1 MQKKPYISMSVI
13 RRLPRYYR
21 FLKDLD
27 RRGILRV
34 SSRELSEKLG
44 LTASQVRQDF
54 NCFGGYGQQGYG
66 YAVRQLREEI
76 GNILGLD
83 RAHKC
88 ILLGAGNLGRAIAT
102 HITNNF
108 AGFELI
114 GIFDSSEAVIG
125 QELAGLTIL
134 PADTLESFCTDEKP
148 VMAILCIPRAAVES
162 AVDKLYALGI
172 RNYWN
177 FSSYDIALH
186 HKDAVVETVHLSDSM
201 TTLCY
206 RVSEQQ
212 TKS

>member
-1 MQKKPYISMSVI
+1 MSAQSKVSLPVI
-13 RRLPRYYR
+13 KRLPKYYR
-21 FLKDLD
+21 YLNTLASEGRDK
-27 RRGILRV
+27 I
-34 SSRELSEKLG
+34 SSSELAKMMG
-44 LTASQVRQDF
+44 TTASQVRQDF

-162 AVDKLYALGI
+162 AVNKLYALGI

-201 TTLCY
+201 MTLCY

>member
-1 MQKKPYISMSVI
+1 MYNSLAH
-13 RRLPRYYR
+13 RTTW
-21 FLKDLD
+21 
-27 RRGILRV
+27 LR
-34 SSRELSEKLG
+34 S
-44 LTASQVRQDF
+44 DF
-54 NCFGGYGQQGYG
+54 
-66 YAVRQLREEI
+66 
-76 GNILGLD
+76 
-83 RAHKC
+83 
-88 ILLGAGNLGRAIAT
+88 
-102 HITNNF
+102 
-108 AGFELI
+108 
-114 GIFDSSEAVIG
+114 IFDSSEAAIG

-201 TTLCY
+201 MTLCY

>member
-88 ILLGAGNLGRAIAT
+88 I
-102 HITNNF
+102 
-108 AGFELI
+108 
-114 GIFDSSEAVIG
+114 
-125 QELAGLTIL
+125 
-134 PADTLESFCTDEKP
+134 SFCTDEKP

-201 TTLCY
+201 MTLCY

-212 TKS
+212 AKS